1 MAGVPDLAEVK
12 EHLRVDGDDLDRIL
26 GRLLSAAIGSVSQV
40 LGRPVP
46 WVEVGTDGSAS
57 TVCPDEVAAA
67 ILLQVEALYGPKGS
81 SPDVNNRAVLAL
93 LTPHRKN
100 MGV

>member
-1 MAGVPDLAEVK
+1 MAGVPDLVEVK

-26 GRLLSAAIGSVSQV
+26 GRLLKAAIGSVSQI

-46 WVEVGTDGSAS
+46 WIEIGPDGSETS
-57 TVCPDEVAAA
+57 VCPDEVAAA
-67 ILLQVEALYGPKGS
+67 VLLQVEALHGPKGS

-93 LTPHRKN
+93 LTPYRKN